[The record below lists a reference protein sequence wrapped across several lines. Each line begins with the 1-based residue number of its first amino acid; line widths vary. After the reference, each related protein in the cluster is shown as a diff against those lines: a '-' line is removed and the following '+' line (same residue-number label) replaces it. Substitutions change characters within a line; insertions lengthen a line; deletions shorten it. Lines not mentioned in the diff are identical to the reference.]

1 MSSSVSSNRRRWHP
15 SPLHIV
21 LVLLLILYLSST
33 FTPVSAVPLYDAA
46 QDSRRAAPGNV
57 APPSTRSAHLPVI
70 SEITNGWTGVIITA
84 VISLPWAIIGVFD
97 AIDAAY
103 RQFTTVLLRLVLASS
118 FLLVAYT
125 LGTLFVI
132 GLVQQVEEGI
142 RYDEVSTI
150 IVLLLFNLWHVSR
163 NVRGWS
169 QLVAIR
175 RVRPVFLHLQRK
187 FCDTFP
193 SDFHL
198 AHDHHNADD
207 DPKAELVSF
216 ASLNTSLQGSSSSPS
231 ATTRSTATGAP
242 SSPVVGSSM
251 PRPFPRGAL
260 SSSSVMDG
268 ETHHQNN
275 LITTTTSTIDHHT
288 KGGCIQGLIRL
299 QISNRLID
307 NDLHTPTPFL
317 SPLFRLRP
325 KANAGFP
332 TEEEEAWAVAIWRA
346 WWTQDI
352 TVSGLVGRVPG
363 STINL
368 NTPDLAAPADF
379 LCDAAHRHPGVEG
392 LDQTDPSGLASNAPP
407 VYHQDTKERIT
418 SKTQWAKALL
428 TYGSPEGQQDTHG
441 DALPMVASMR
451 DASGIALL
459 IYEKTTHLPHRMSAL
474 WYNCAHFE
482 DMYDN
487 RAFDLD
493 MRRHY
498 PCIML
503 PKWPSWLGI
512 ARELAS
518 LYAASVQSEL
528 SLTLLAGELAST
540 SLILVRY
547 ADKYKELVDQIHRD
561 GLNARWTFGWSG
573 LLACFSHL
581 WTKDRIYIAMLNG
594 LSLLAM
600 TSSKEVKGI
609 DPNVRSMLYG
619 YASFAVSDRAVGRRI
634 ADDRKQ
640 ELVKRY
646 RDNKGKTCR
655 GSGLCA
661 IRLACKILGLPQEA
675 GYFDGLPA
683 FSAGWASEFLERK
696 PGNQKPE
703 HGLTHDEV
711 EMRQGSSNAW
721 RYPYTHT

>member
-1 MSSSVSSNRRRWHP
+1 MSSPVSSNPRRRHLALLP
-15 SPLHIV
+15 IV
-21 LVLLLILYLSST
+21 VLLLTLLCLASS
-33 FTPVSAVPLYDAA
+33 FAPVSAVPLYDSS
-46 QDSRRAAPGNV
+46 QDRRRAAPRDV
-57 APPSTRSAHLPVI
+57 APSARSAHLSAI
-70 SEITNGWTGVIITA
+70 SEMTNGWTGVIITA

-125 LGTLFVI
+125 LGTLFVV
-132 GLVQQVEEGI
+132 GLVQQVNKGI

-193 SDFHL
+193 FDFYHP
-198 AHDHHNADD
+198 HDHHADD

-216 ASLNTSLQGSSSSPS
+216 ASLNTSFQGSSSPT
-231 ATTRSTATGAP
+231 ATTRSTTAGAP
-242 SSPVVGSSM
+242 PSPVVGM
-251 PRPFPRGAL
+251 QRPFAGGAL
-260 SSSSVMDG
+260 SSSSVMDDD
-268 ETHHQNN
+268 HHRNN
-275 LITTTTSTIDHHT
+275 SINTLTSTSAHHT
-288 KGGCIQGLIRL
+288 KGGCIQGLMRL
-299 QISNRLID
+299 RISNRLID

-325 KANAGFP
+325 TVSVGFP

-352 TVSGLVGRVPG
+352 TVSVLAGRVPG
-363 STINL
+363 SSSNL
-368 NTPDLAAPADF
+368 NPPDLAAPADF
-379 LCDAAHRHPGVEG
+379 LCDAAHRHRGVEG
-392 LDQTDPSGLASNAPP
+392 LDQADPSGLASNAPP
-407 VYHQDTKERIT
+407 VFNQDTKELIT
-418 SKTQWAKALL
+418 SKIQWAEALL
-428 TYGSPEGQQDTHG
+428 SYGSPEGQQDTHG

-459 IYEKTTHLPHRMSAL
+459 IYEKATHLPHRMSAL

-482 DMYDN
+482 DVYDN

-498 PCIML
+498 PSIML

-512 ARELAS
+512 AREVAV
-518 LYAASVQSEL
+518 LYSASVQSEL

-600 TSSKEVKGI
+600 TSCKDVKGI

-619 YASFAVSDRAVGRRI
+619 YAAFAVSDRAVGRHI

-661 IRLACKILGLPQEA
+661 IRLACKKLGLPQEA
-675 GYFDGLPA
+675 GYIDGLPA